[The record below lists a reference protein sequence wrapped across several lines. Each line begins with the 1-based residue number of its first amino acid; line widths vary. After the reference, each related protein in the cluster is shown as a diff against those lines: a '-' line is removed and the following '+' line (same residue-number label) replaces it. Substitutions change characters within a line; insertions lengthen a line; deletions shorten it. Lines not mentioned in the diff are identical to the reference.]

1 MKKEVKYTMKQNK
14 ILFSVANCLGSCR
27 ELKKI
32 RKIRAKASNKYD
44 SSRSDISVSD
54 YDYSLYS
61 DSE

>member
-1 MKKEVKYTMKQNK
+1 MKQNK

-54 YDYSLYS
+54 YDYSLSS